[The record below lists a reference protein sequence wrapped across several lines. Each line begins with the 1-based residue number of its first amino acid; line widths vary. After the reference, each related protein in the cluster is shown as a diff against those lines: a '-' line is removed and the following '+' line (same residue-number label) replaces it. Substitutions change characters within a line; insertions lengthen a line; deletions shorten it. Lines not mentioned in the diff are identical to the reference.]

1 VPAAAL
7 VRLAFLRDS
16 APMSQIDAALRDRGV
31 SAMSGLPGVL
41 ESYAARRGPD
51 RTSERVLASIWSSQ
65 VEHDE
70 AMSASAS
77 ETALAELD
85 ESVAQSIEVIPVVI
99 GLRFR
104 QASPARVLRVFRGE
118 IREGMTD
125 RYLSAARAGAIRDAE
140 SGEGPHGYFLGLV
153 DDHRF
158 VSVSVWPSWDEIQQV
173 TGGTSEHPVAT
184 RHAEMLRAGTA
195 QHFEILTPSSHDGS
209 RH

>member
-1 VPAAAL
+1 MRPC
-7 VRLAFLRDS
+7 
-16 APMSQIDAALRDRGV
+16 P
-31 SAMSGLPGVL
+31 
-41 ESYAARRGPD
+41 RRHP
-51 RTSERVLASIWSSQ
+51 RRPSPSF
-65 VEHDE
+65 
-70 AMSASAS
+70 
-77 ETALAELD
+77 D

-173 TGGTSEHPVAT
+173 TGGTAQHPVAT
-184 RHAEMLRAGTA
+184 RHGELLRRAR
-195 QHFEILTPSSHDGS
+195 PSTSRSSSPTGS
-209 RH
+209 AAAADRSEQRSSTRAA